1 MIPYNPHPHSRHS
14 MHRRAKGN
22 DYRARRIYMITMTK
36 AAGVRN
42 FSRLTG
48 EPQYPPGHPL
58 APKVQLLAAGR
69 IIAEQ
74 LLRIKEINSDLEI
87 YDSVIMPDH
96 IHFIVHVKEVIK
108 RHLGKYLGM
117 FKVRITQ
124 ELRKLDPVM
133 ASTGASTF
141 EENYHDRILLK
152 RGQLDIMKKYIRD
165 NPRRLLIKQ
174 KYPYFFQRLLG
185 VNIGG
190 ELYDCYG
197 NPFLLQNPDK
207 QQVMVRSAWSDK
219 DFDEHKRRW
228 LAYVSHGAILV
239 SPFISSR
246 EKIVRDEALN
256 MGGSVIIIRKERFP
270 ERYKPEKRYFELC
283 SEGRLLLIC
292 KHGAAEYS
300 PELRRNEAMDMNGIA
315 KRIADIATEKIIFT
329 APRR

>member
-1 MIPYNPHPHSRHS
+1 MLPYNPHPRSRHS

-36 AAGVRN
+36 AESVRN

-48 EPQYPPGHPL
+48 DPGYPAGHPL
-58 APKVQLLAAGR
+58 APKVEHLEAGR
-69 IIAEQ
+69 IIEEQ
-74 LLRIKEINSDLEI
+74 FIRIKDVDSRLNI
-87 YDSVIMPDH
+87 YDSIIMPDH
-96 IHFIVHVKEVIK
+96 IHFIVHVKEVLN
-108 RHLGKYLGM
+108 RHLGKYLGI
-117 FKVRITQ
+117 FKTRISK
-124 ELRKLDPVM
+124 ELWKLDPVM
-133 ASTGASTF
+133 DASCTGAF
-141 EENYHDRILLK
+141 RENYHDRILLK

-174 KYPYFFQRLLG
+174 KYPYFFQRLIG

-219 DFDEHKRRW
+219 DFNEHKRRW

-246 EKIVRDEALN
+246 EKMVRDEALD
-256 MGGSVIIIRKERFP
+256 MGGSVIVIRKERFP
-270 ERYKPEKRYFELC
+270 ERYKPEKKFFELC
-283 SEGRLLLIC
+283 CEGRLLLIC
-292 KHGAAEYS
+292 RHEAAEYS
-300 PELRRNEAMDMNGIA
+300 PQLSRSEAMDMNGIA
-315 KRIADIATEKIIFT
+315 KRIADIVTEKIVFT
-329 APRR
+329 APRK